1 VTSHPSKLLL
11 MDACVLIDYLKT
23 ERSVLELFAKHIGPL
38 HVVSSVAEEVR
49 EIERLDELT
58 EIGLIIVE
66 PELEDAFVAAGQIG
80 PTSFQD
86 KLCLFTA
93 RRYGFTCV
101 TNDKNLRK
109 LCVQEKVPL
118 IWGLE
123 LLVTLHRA
131 GGIPANDAE
140 DIAEKIHESNPK
152 HITRKIISKFKTMIR
167 KQEQSSAPEFS
178 RQKNK

>member
-1 VTSHPSKLLL
+1 

-23 ERSVLELFAKHIGPL
+23 ERSVLELFAKYIGPL

-49 EIERLDELT
+49 EIDGLDELA
-58 EIGLIIVE
+58 ELGLILVE
-66 PELEDAFVAAGQIG
+66 PELEDAFAAAGEIG

-109 LCVQEKVPL
+109 LCLQEKVPL

-123 LLVTLHRA
+123 LLVTLHQA
-131 GGIPANDAE
+131 GGIPGNDAE
-140 DIAEKIHESNPK
+140 DIAEKIHQSNPK
-152 HITRKIISKFKTMIR
+152 HITGKIISKFKTLIR
-167 KQEQSSAPEFS
+167 QQEKGSAPEL
-178 RQKNK
+178 

>member
-1 VTSHPSKLLL
+1 LGDDSVTSKPSNLLL

-23 ERSVLELFAKHIGPL
+23 ERSVLELFAKHIGSL

-49 EIERLDELT
+49 EVERLDELA

-66 PELEDAFVAAGQIG
+66 PELEDAFAAAVQIG

-109 LCVQEKVPL
+109 LCLQEKVPL

-123 LLVTLHRA
+123 LLVTLHKA
-131 GGIPANDAE
+131 GGIPVSDAE
-140 DIAEKIHESNPK
+140 AIAEKIHESNPK
-152 HITRKIISKFKTMIR
+152 HINRKIITRFKTLIR
-167 KQEQSSAPEFS
+167 QQEKNSAP
-178 RQKNK
+178 